1 MSSLV
6 WFRGK
11 DLRLHDHKPLSE
23 ASPDAHCLF
32 VLDPFFFEPERAQ
45 QLPNRM
51 AYLLESL
58 KELQES
64 LAKVGRPLLTVRGR
78 SIDVVPQV
86 AKTLGVSEVVAQRWS
101 EPFGR
106 RRDQKIAARLDIPF
120 RLLDGETLVT
130 PGTIRTKSGTPYS
143 VFTPFYRSPIST
155 FQSKESLPS
164 PTPIQSNRPNR
175 SNRAV
180 THIDCSPIPS
190 IADLGLNVSP
200 LRISGGERSARKRLH
215 TFISERINQ
224 YHLGRDQMGISGTS
238 RLSQDLKFGTIS
250 ARTVWN
256 EVMDN
261 APDGPGREH
270 FLRELVWREF
280 SHHSLWDQPTLLQ
293 SPFRPKWEHFPW
305 TKNEEGWERWVTGQ
319 TGYPIVDASA
329 RELLETGFVHNRARM
344 ISASFLTKHLG
355 IDYKR
360 GEAHYM
366 RYLTGGDWAQNNA
379 GWQWAAGC
387 GCDAQPYFRVF
398 NPMRQGERY
407 DSDGT
412 YVRKWIPEI
421 SGLSNKYIHQPWE
434 APPLLLAAAKIDL
447 GTTYP
452 LPIVDHATARKQ
464 YLAKAKSY
472 LQQQP

>member
-11 DLRLHDHKPLSE
+11 DLRLHDHRPLFE
-23 ASPDAHCLF
+23 AGPDAHCLF

-45 QLPNRM
+45 CLPNRM

-58 KELQES
+58 TELQES
-64 LAKVGRPLLTVRGR
+64 ISAVGGTLLIVRGR
-78 SIDVVPQV
+78 SVDVVPQL
-86 AKTLGVSEVVAQRWS
+86 AETLGVSEVIAQRWS

-106 RRDQKIAARLDIPF
+106 RRDEKIAEKLNIPF
-120 RLLDGETLVT
+120 RLLGGETLVE
-130 PGTIRTKSGTPYS
+130 PGTVRTKSDTPYS
-143 VFTPFYRSPIST
+143 VFTPFYRSLTST
-155 FQSKESLPS
+155 FTPESSIPA
-164 PTPIQSNRPNR
+164 PTSIR
-175 SNRAV
+175 SSIN
-180 THIDCSPIPS
+180 IDCSPIPS
-190 IADLGLNVSP
+190 ITDLGLDVSP
-200 LRISGGERSARKRLH
+200 QRISGGEQSARARLKNF
-215 TFISERINQ
+215 TSKGIYQ
-224 YHLGRDQMGISGTS
+224 YHHGRDQMGLSGTS
-238 RLSQDLKFGTIS
+238 RLSQDLKFGTLSI
-250 ARTVWN
+250 RTVWN
-256 EVMDN
+256 QVIEHV
-261 APDGPGREH
+261 PDCPGREH
-270 FLRELVWREF
+270 FLRELIWREF
-280 SHHSLWDQPTLLQ
+280 SHHSLWDRPSLLE
-293 SPFRPKWEHFPW
+293 SPFRPKWANFPW
-305 TKNEEGWERWVTGQ
+305 SNNEEGWQRWVNGQ

-407 DSDGT
+407 DADGA

-434 APPLLLAAAKIDL
+434 APPLLLAAAKITL
-447 GTTYP
+447 GKTYP
-452 LPIVDHATARKQ
+452 YPIVDHPTARKE
-464 YLAKAKSY
+464 YLTTAKDY
-472 LQQQP
+472 LQTQS

>member
-11 DLRLHDHKPLSE
+11 DLRLHDHRPLYE
-23 ASPDAHCLF
+23 AGPNAHYLF
-32 VLDPFFFEPERAQ
+32 VLDPFFFEPKRAQ

-58 KELQES
+58 RELQQ
-64 LAKVGRPLLTVRGR
+64 AIAAIGGTLLTIEGR
-78 SIDVVPQV
+78 SVDVVPRV
-86 AKTLGVSEVVAQRWS
+86 ANALGVSEVVAQRWT

-106 RRDQKIAARLDIPF
+106 RRDEKVASRLDVPF

-130 PGTIRTKSGTPYS
+130 PGTIRTKTGTPYS
-143 VFTPFYRSPIST
+143 VFTPFYRSLTST
-155 FQSKESLPS
+155 FEPDASLPA
-164 PTPIQSNRPNR
+164 PTSIRSNR
-175 SNRAV
+175 SNRSV
-180 THIDCSPIPS
+180 TNIVCSSIPT
-190 IADLGLNVSP
+190 IAELGLDVSP
-200 LRISGGERSARKRLH
+200 QRLSGGEQSARKRLQ
-215 TFISERINQ
+215 TFISERIGQ
-224 YHLGRDQMGISGTS
+224 YHLGRDQMGTSGTS

-256 EVMDN
+256 EVMGN
-261 APDGPGREH
+261 TPDGPGREH

-280 SHHSLWDQPTLLQ
+280 SHHSLWDQPTLLA

-305 TKNEEGWERWVTGQ
+305 AKSEEGWQRWVTGQ

-407 DSDGT
+407 DTNGA

-434 APPLLLAAAKIDL
+434 APPLILAAANITL
-447 GTTYP
+447 GETYP

-472 LQQQP
+472 LQQQA